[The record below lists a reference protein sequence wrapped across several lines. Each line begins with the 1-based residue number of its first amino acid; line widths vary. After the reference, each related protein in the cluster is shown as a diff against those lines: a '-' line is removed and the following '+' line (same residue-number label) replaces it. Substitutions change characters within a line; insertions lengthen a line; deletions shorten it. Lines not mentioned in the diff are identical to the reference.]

1 MSEPDQ
7 IVSAPAETRPVR
19 WGLGDAAAGWL
30 LAQLGGLITVGLV
43 AALSG
48 VDLEHTDEMP
58 LGWVAVG
65 QLGLWGGFIGV
76 PWFAARIKGNGL
88 VRDFRLRGEPWDS
101 VLGLFAG
108 VACQL
113 VVLPLV
119 YIPLLSILDKNQDD
133 VAEVARGLTDRATD
147 PLGVV
152 LLVLIV
158 GIGAPIA
165 EEIFYR
171 GLLFRSLENRF
182 GAWPAIVG
190 SGVIFG
196 ASHLNALLFLGL
208 ALFGGFLAYL
218 THRTGRLA
226 PAIFAHMA
234 FNLVTVIVLVSD

>member
-7 IVSAPAETRPVR
+7 IVSAPADVRPVR

-30 LAQLGGLITVGLV
+30 IAQAGGAIAFGLV
-43 AALSG
+43 VVLSG
-48 VDLEHTDEMP
+48 VDVDHTDDLS
-58 LGWVAVG
+58 LGWVAVA
-65 QLGLWGGFIGV
+65 QLGLWFGFIGV
-76 PWFAARIKGNGL
+76 PWFAARVKGNGL
-88 VRDFRLRGEPWDS
+88 IHDFAVRSERWDSLRG
-101 VLGLFAG
+101 LGVG
-108 VACQL
+108 VASQL
-113 VVLPLV
+113 VLLPIL
-119 YIPLLSILDKNQDD
+119 YIPIFLLFDTTQED
-133 VAEVARGLTDRATD
+133 VSEVARELTDRATD
-147 PLGVV
+147 PIGVV

-171 GLLFRSLENRF
+171 GLLYRSLENRF

-196 ASHLNALLFLGL
+196 ASHFQPLQFLGL
-208 ALFGGFLAYL
+208 AAFGVVLAYL

-234 FNLVTVIVLVSD
+234 FNLVTVILMVTD